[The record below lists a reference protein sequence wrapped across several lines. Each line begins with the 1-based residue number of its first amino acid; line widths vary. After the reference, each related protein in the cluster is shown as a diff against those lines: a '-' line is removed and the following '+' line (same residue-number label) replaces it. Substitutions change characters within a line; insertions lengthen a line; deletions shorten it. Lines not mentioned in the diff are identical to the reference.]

1 MTKKMIKYN
10 NLIKKEISRRN
21 FIEEKNRQERNNFGI
36 KTYKVVEDPVYDKIV
51 TDLDNISNQLRKRLN
66 IVFA

>member
-21 FIEEKNRQERNNFGI
+21 FIEEQNRLERNNFGI